1 MKVVKLP
8 DGEVEIIGRK
18 QHIIDIVR
26 EKCGDDVAEIIS
38 EWTDLEDSDYY
49 DSVYNQQTKII
60 TLYIDKQYKI
70 MYNAIIEKDTT

>member
-38 EWTDLEDSDYY
+38 EWLDPEDTDDFDS
-49 DSVYNQQTKII
+49 
-60 TLYIDKQYKI
+60 
-70 MYNAIIEKDTT
+70 MYEMFEEEHYSNE